1 MSNKFVVIE
10 GSDGAGKSTLCAK
23 VSDALP
29 YRLVKTP
36 TQDYLQRRAFFD
48 ESGRNPL
55 SRFFFYCAGVHE
67 SSAEIKALLEHE
79 NVVADRY
86 LQSLQI
92 YHEVLTGRDLSHVI
106 NELDVVNPEVTIILY
121 SYPEIVLKRIKERNS
136 ILATDKHLEFDRRF
150 MTAVIERMKD
160 VPIIPGLLKLD
171 TSYLNATE
179 VFEECLP
186 HLR

>member
-1 MSNKFVVIE
+1 MGNKFVVIE
-10 GSDGAGKSTLCAK
+10 GPDGAGKSTLCAK
-23 VSDALP
+23 VSDTLP

-36 TQDYLQRRAFFD
+36 TEDYLQRRAFFD
-48 ESGRNPL
+48 APGREPL

-67 SSAEIKALLEHE
+67 SSAEIKALLENE

-92 YHEVLTGRDLSHVI
+92 YHEVLTGRDLSRII
-106 NELDVVNPEVTIILY
+106 NELNVVNPEVTIILY
-121 SYPEIVLKRIKERNS
+121 ADPEIAFKRIKERNS

-150 MTAVIERMKD
+150 MTAVIERMKGF
-160 VPIIPGLLKLD
+160 PQFPGLLKLD
-171 TSYLNATE
+171 TSYLNSGE